1 MPCLSCGHGKA
12 TGRSALLASTQ
23 CLLLPNVLR
32 CDERT
37 CPRVAFAA
45 EVCSAMVDVSGVIKL
60 VPTRDSIVAALD
72 GLPAAQGAISPFVP
86 GETVGAAVP
95 VVEDVILAGMSAS
108 IAYLPATDS
117 TASARLV
124 HMATIDALDSAHV
137 AEGSDLMVDLAAL
150 GLSRG
155 VDQAQ
160 IVADLA
166 ALCGA
171 AEQVGMTVTV
181 AGLAHEHLDA
191 ALAVHSAVAA
201 EHPDLGMTVSANLVR
216 SEADC
221 GDLARRGSR
230 VRLVRAE
237 TAEPEGL
244 AFTDAH
250 EIDKAYVRCTRLLMA
265 MDSRIIVATHDPQLI
280 EIASALAVRS
290 DRDPAGFSFQF
301 RLGVRPEAAEE
312 LVSTGARVGILVPFG
327 PNWASYVSTRI
338 ALRPNS
344 VFQAARAALGR

>member
-1 MPCLSCGHGKA
+1 
-12 TGRSALLASTQ
+12 
-23 CLLLPNVLR
+23 
-32 CDERT
+32 
-37 CPRVAFAA
+37 
-45 EVCSAMVDVSGVIKL
+45 MVDVSGVAKL
-60 VPTRDSIVAALD
+60 VPTRDSLVAVLD
-72 GLPAAQGAISPFVP
+72 GLPATQGAISPFVP

-95 VVEDVILAGMSAS
+95 VVEDLILAGMSAS
-108 IAYLPATDS
+108 VAYLPDSDS

-137 AEGSDLMVDLAAL
+137 AEGSDLLVDLAVL
-150 GLSRG
+150 GLSSGADRE
-155 VDQAQ
+155 Q
-160 IVADLA
+160 IAADLT

-171 AEQVGMTVTV
+171 AEQVGMTVTL
-181 AGLAHEHLDA
+181 AGVAHEHLDA
-191 ALAVHSAVAA
+191 ALAVHSAVSA
-201 EHPDLGMTVSANLVR
+201 EHPDLGMTVSASLLR

-230 VRLVRAE
+230 VRLVRQE
-237 TAEPEGL
+237 TAEREGL

-265 MDSRIIVATHDPQLI
+265 MDTRIVVATHDPQLI
-280 EIASALAVRS
+280 EIAAALAVRS

-301 RLGVRPEAAEE
+301 RLGVRPEAAAE

-327 PNWASYVSTRI
+327 PDWATYVSTRI

-344 VFQAARAALGR
+344 VLQAARAALGR

>member
-1 MPCLSCGHGKA
+1 
-12 TGRSALLASTQ
+12 
-23 CLLLPNVLR
+23 
-32 CDERT
+32 
-37 CPRVAFAA
+37 
-45 EVCSAMVDVSGVIKL
+45 MVDVSGVLKL

-95 VVEDVILAGMSAS
+95 VVQDVIDSGMSAS
-108 IAYLPATDS
+108 VAYLPAADS
-117 TASARLV
+117 AVSARLI

-150 GLSRG
+150 GMSRG
-155 VDQAQ
+155 VDQGQ
-160 IVADLA
+160 ITADLA
-166 ALCGA
+166 ALCAA

-181 AGLAHEHLDA
+181 AGVAHRHLDA

-201 EHPDLGMTVSANLVR
+201 EHPDLGMTVSASLLR
-216 SEADC
+216 AEADC

-230 VRLVRAE
+230 VRLVRQEA
-237 TAEPEGL
+237 AEPEGIS
-244 AFTDAH
+244 FTDAH
-250 EIDKAYVRCTRLLMA
+250 EIDKSYVRCTRLLMA
-265 MDSRIIVATHDPQLI
+265 MDSRIVVATHDPQLI

-301 RLGVRPEAAEE
+301 RLGVRPDAAAD

-327 PNWASYVSTRI
+327 PDWATYLSTRI

-344 VFQAARAALGR
+344 VLQAARAALGR